1 MSKTHLI
8 EGIAKRQKMSKA
20 DAKRCVEFFFEEI
33 EAGLKGLKKGEETY
47 NIGNFG
53 TFYVTRRKARQG
65 INPRTGESIKIKAA
79 RSLRFRPYAQIKR
92 AAGC

>member
-1 MSKTHLI
+1 MSKTNLV
-8 EGIAKRQKMSKA
+8 EGIAKRHDISKA
-20 DAKRCVEFFFEEI
+20 EAKRIVECVFEEI

-53 TFYVTRRKARQG
+53 TFYITKRKARQG
-65 INPRTGESIKIKAA
+65 INPRTGESIKIKAS
-79 RSLRFRPYAQIKR
+79 RNLRFRPYAQIKR